1 MAQKIREIMTRQ
13 PITLEDTAT
22 LMEAARTMRD
32 ANIGDVIVVRDGVIC
47 GMVTDRDIV
56 IRAIAEGR
64 DPKTAKLSDISTTE
78 VATVAPDESVDNVIN
93 LMREKAVRRVPVVEA
108 GRPVGVISIGDLAL
122 DKDKDSALAEIS
134 SAEPNK

>member
-1 MAQKIREIMTRQ
+1 MPQKIREIMTRQ

-47 GMVTDRDIV
+47 GVVTDRDIV

-64 DPKTAKLSDISTTE
+64 DPKTAKLRDISTTE

>member
-1 MAQKIREIMTRQ
+1 MPQKIREIMTRQ

-47 GMVTDRDIV
+47 GVVTDRDIV

-64 DPKTAKLSDISTTE
+64 DPKTAKLRDISTTE

-108 GRPVGVISIGDLAL
+108 GRPVGVVSIGDLAL
-122 DKDKDSALAEIS
+122 DKDRDSALAEIS

>member
-47 GMVTDRDIV
+47 GVVTDRDIV

-64 DPKTAKLSDISTTE
+64 DPKTAQLRDISTTE